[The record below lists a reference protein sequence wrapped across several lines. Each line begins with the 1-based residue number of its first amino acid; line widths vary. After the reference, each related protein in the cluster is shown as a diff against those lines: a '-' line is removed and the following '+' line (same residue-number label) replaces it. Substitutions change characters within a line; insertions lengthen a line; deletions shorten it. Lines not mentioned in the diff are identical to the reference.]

1 MVPPQMR
8 EGVQLAT
15 EQAFTS
21 SLNDILLIAVVVAA
35 VGSALAFALFRSE
48 DFVAPVDE
56 LPPRDSGG
64 DRRAGSRATMSV

>member
-1 MVPPQMR
+1 MR

-21 SLNDILLIAVVVAA
+21 SLNDILLIAVVVAG
-35 VGSALAFALFRSE
+35 VGSALAFALVRSE

-56 LPPRDSGG
+56 APA
-64 DRRAGSRATMSV
+64 AG